1 MLIKRKKIVG
11 EASFVF
17 LLAYVLIVVSGRGR
31 AMLVSG
37 FAEEF
42 GMEKF
47 GENQRERNV
56 PLGIGVLEKAN

>member
-1 MLIKRKKIVG
+1 
-11 EASFVF
+11 

-37 FAEEF
+37 FAEF
-42 GMEKF
+42 GMGKF
-47 GENQRERNV
+47 GENQKERNV